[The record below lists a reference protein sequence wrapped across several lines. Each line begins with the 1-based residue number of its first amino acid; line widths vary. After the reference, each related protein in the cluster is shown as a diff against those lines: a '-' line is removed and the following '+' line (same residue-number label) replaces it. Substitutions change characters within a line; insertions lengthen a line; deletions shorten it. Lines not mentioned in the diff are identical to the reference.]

1 MEDRKLQ
8 VTIKGTTRV
17 SIPAGTAAF
26 KGIAK
31 KSAANESRM
40 ENLALDWMGPPTG
53 PNQNKYKWMKKKKER
68 EKVRVKSSKV
78 QLGKCIL
85 AT

>member
-1 MEDRKLQ
+1 M
-8 VTIKGTTRV
+8 TIKGTTRV
-17 SIPAGTAAF
+17 SIPAGTATF
-26 KGIAK
+26 QGIAK
-31 KSAANESRM
+31 KSAANKSRM

-53 PNQNKYKWMKKKKER
+53 PNQNKWMKKKKER